1 MRPAVVRVGT
11 APFIFI
17 AATVMSL
24 TQATAT
30 TTITGASFSLICTS
44 PEQLT
49 ACATSAKYAAQ
60 RCYEKECA
68 CSELDAFVGCYLEYC
83 PGYGSA
89 DGNVVS
95 GGVVNRFTCEE
106 TRTISRI
113 ASSRRAAASEAAES
127 TGGLGG
133 GITESRVTAAPTPA
147 STGSSGSTS
156 GGNSDQNSTTST
168 NDASKLLASAG
179 VLFGSFIGVLA
190 LL

>member
-1 MRPAVVRVGT
+1 
-11 APFIFI
+11 
-17 AATVMSL
+17 MSL
-24 TQATAT
+24 TQATGT
-30 TTITGASFSLICTS
+30 TTITGASYSVICTS

-49 ACATSAKYAAQ
+49 ACASSAKGAAQ

-68 CSELDAFVGCYLEYC
+68 CSELDAFVGCYYEYC
-83 PGYGSA
+83 PGYGVA
-89 DGNVVS
+89 DG
-95 GGVVNRFTCEE
+95 GGVVNSFTCAG
-106 TRTISRI
+106 TRPISGA
-113 ASSRRAAASEAAES
+113 ASSRRAAANEAAAES

-156 GGNSDQNSTTST
+156 AGNSDQSSTTST
-168 NDASKLLASAG
+168 NDASKLFASAG